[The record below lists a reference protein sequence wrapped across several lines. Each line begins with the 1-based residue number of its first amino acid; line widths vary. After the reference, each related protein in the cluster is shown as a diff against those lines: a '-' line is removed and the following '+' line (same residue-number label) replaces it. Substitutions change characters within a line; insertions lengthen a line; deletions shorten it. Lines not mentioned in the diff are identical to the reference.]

1 MKMKMKLTL
10 KRILTSVL
18 AGVMLLGAIFMT
30 SGCKEKKPQGEICK
44 LTTAYNNGYITRNDL
59 LSIAYYHK
67 DKILNPEID
76 ENFQPIE
83 RGELDEETRLK
94 IQESFAYCYRHVED
108 YHPSMKEDFFKIELE
123 WHKNTKASD
132 IEFSYY
138 GCYNGSYVINHYSMY
153 LGVFPVYSEWSID
166 GVKFS
171 QTSSNDEMYI
181 WRATEE

>member
-83 RGELDEETRLK
+83 KGELDEEIKLK
-94 IQESFAYCYRHVED
+94 IQESIAYICRNVKTEAPDYAIWAELGASSIQADDVVITEYFGCYGDSYAFGFYVIDLYAGEI
-108 YHPSMKEDFFKIELE
+108 PE
-123 WHKNTKASD
+123 WECSETIAGVNL
-132 IEFSYY
+132 SYY
-138 GCYNGSYVINHYSMY
+138 S
-153 LGVFPVYSEWSID
+153 
-166 GVKFS
+166 
-171 QTSSNDEMYI
+171 T
-181 WRATEE
+181 TEVVHVWVDKK